1 MKNSDRRFRLF
12 VRQFFKTTM
21 QVEDISYKD

>member
-12 VRQFFKTTM
+12 FRQIFKTTM
-21 QVEDISYKD
+21 QGEDISYKD